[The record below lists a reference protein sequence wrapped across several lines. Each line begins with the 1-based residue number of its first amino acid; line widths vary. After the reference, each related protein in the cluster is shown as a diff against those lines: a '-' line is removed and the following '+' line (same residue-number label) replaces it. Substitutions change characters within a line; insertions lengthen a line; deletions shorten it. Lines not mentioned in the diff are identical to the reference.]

1 MTTRGAKCCLGL
13 SKGLATAMTD
23 QRCRY
28 TPSTKQSNNQPP
40 NHFPYV
46 STTAKP
52 QLRSKSWS
60 GGMRG
65 AIRPPEGLQGVL
77 DIMAKYCIILQISAD
92 TSSRTFRRPSPSL
105 TIAHHRSPSRA
116 LAPTRIHR
124 KPITASHRPM
134 DSSRVE
140 RLWCQRGPLS
150 TPLESKHNAR
160 AEQAQNRHTPEQQ
173 K

>member
-1 MTTRGAKCCLGL
+1 MTTGGAKCCLGL
-13 SKGLATAMTD
+13 SRGLATAMTD

-65 AIRPPEGLQGVL
+65 AIRPPSGLQGVL
-77 DIMAKYCIILQISAD
+77 NIESIILHISAD
-92 TSSRTFRRPSPSL
+92 ICIYRVRTFRRTSPSL
-105 TIAHHRSPSRA
+105 TIPHHPSASPA
-116 LAPTRIHR
+116 LYTTRIHR
-124 KPITASHRPM
+124 KPFTASH
-134 DSSRVE
+134 
-140 RLWCQRGPLS
+140 
-150 TPLESKHNAR
+150 
-160 AEQAQNRHTPEQQ
+160 
-173 K
+173 